1 MIARRA
7 QNRGWEDQLRLSA
20 MLLAG
25 AIALG
30 GGLVTPAQALV
41 PDRAAQAAPAPTI
54 VQVDRRCGRGLH
66 YVPRHRNRAGQ
77 LIRGHCVPNR

>member
-1 MIARRA
+1 
-7 QNRGWEDQLRLSA
+7 

-30 GGLVTPAQALV
+30 GSLVTPAQAFV
-41 PDRAAQAAPAPTI
+41 PDRAQAAPAPNI